1 MIIRAAENKDI
12 DFLVD
17 TIIEAEKSGSDIIS
31 YCSIFE
37 IEERFLRKIL
47 KEMLQEEV
55 EGQEIC
61 IKSFLVAEEKG
72 KAIAAIAAW
81 VEEKEEIPSHILK
94 ANLLSFYIPKENL
107 ILAREKS
114 ELINSTHIERE
125 KGTLQIESA
134 FVLLGY
140 QGKGIIKQLINAQ
153 IVRFKTQKLKK
164 AQIIVVNNN
173 EKAIRAYKKLGFHR
187 VFEKTSNNPDIL
199 SILPA
204 ESNALL
210 EKIL

>member
-1 MIIRAAENKDI
+1 MIIRAAENKDV

-37 IEERFLRKIL
+37 IKESFLRKIL

-61 IKSFLVAEEKG
+61 TESFMIAEEEG
-72 KAIAAIAAW
+72 SVIAAIAAW
-81 VEEKEEIPSHILK
+81 VEEEEEIPSHILK

-107 ILAREKS
+107 LLARKKR
-114 ELINSTHIERE
+114 ELINSTHISRE
-125 KGTLQIESA
+125 VGALQIESG
-134 FVLLGY
+134 FVLPNH
-140 QGKGIIKQLINAQ
+140 QGKGVIRQLITAQ
-153 IVRFKTQKLKK
+153 IERFKDRNLAK
-164 AQIIVVNNN
+164 AQIIVANNN
-173 EKAIRAYKKLGFHR
+173 EKAIMSYKKLGFYR
-187 VFEKTSNNPDIL
+187 VFEKTNNNNEIL

-204 ESNALL
+204 KSNALL
-210 EKIL
+210 EKTF